1 MSTNRTYFTTG
12 LCGTC
17 YRELPAQIEYREDGA
32 AYITKTCPAHGYE
45 EAKVES
51 DWKFWDSAT
60 QRNPN
65 NNTWIEYNNLSI
77 IEVTDR
83 CNVQCKHCYHM
94 PDNSTPDKSAEHIIK
109 LAATVATE
117 KICLMGAEPT
127 MREDLPDI
135 IRGIKKLGKV
145 VSIYTNGVKL
155 QKNGYIDELKQA
167 GLDSVSMSIHNPN
180 YHPGTVWKNVQ
191 KGLMNAAKSRVK
203 FGQVSFTVE
212 SRREVEHAMD
222 QIQWILSA
230 TPESQHPLDFCIRSP
245 SEIGVPFERDREVFA
260 SEIFAWITEV
270 ARERGLSFVRHP
282 NHGSNP
288 YHVGGVLVDVK
299 ARLTQTIQVIHWA
312 TVKSVDTS
320 YMYMGPWASFM
331 PNTWST
337 FLMQA
342 ILRDGVRKGWY
353 QGHRLTRSGPRG
365 LLPDSGTV
373 PILQPLIR
381 MGS

>member
-1 MSTNRTYFTTG
+1 
-12 LCGTC
+12 
-17 YRELPAQIEYREDGA
+17 
-32 AYITKTCPAHGYE
+32 
-45 EAKVES
+45 
-51 DWKFWDSAT
+51 
-60 QRNPN
+60 
-65 NNTWIEYNNLSI
+65 
-77 IEVTDR
+77 
-83 CNVQCKHCYHM
+83 
-94 PDNSTPDKSAEHIIK
+94 
-109 LAATVATE
+109 
-117 KICLMGAEPT
+117 
-127 MREDLPDI
+127 
-135 IRGIKKLGKV
+135 
-145 VSIYTNGVKL
+145 
-155 QKNGYIDELKQA
+155 
-167 GLDSVSMSIHNPN
+167 
-180 YHPGTVWKNVQ
+180 
-191 KGLMNAAKSRVK
+191 MNAAKSRVK

-270 ARERGLSFVRHP
+270 ARERGLSFVKHP

-288 YHVGGVLVDVK
+288 DHVGGVLVDVK